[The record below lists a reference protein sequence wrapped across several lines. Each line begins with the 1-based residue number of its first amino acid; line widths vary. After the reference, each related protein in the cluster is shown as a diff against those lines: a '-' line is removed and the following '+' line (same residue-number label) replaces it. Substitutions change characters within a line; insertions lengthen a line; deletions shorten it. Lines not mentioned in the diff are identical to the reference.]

1 MSSRY
6 LVIIYLLLTFS
17 LSHSQ
22 PVKNDSTKN
31 RLRRLVIIS
40 SATYTTTLIGLNHLW
55 YSKFPREGFHF
66 FNDKNEW
73 KQVDKAGH
81 FFTAYH
87 LSKLSSR
94 ALGST
99 GLSQQKSDFW
109 GSMVGVT
116 VMLPIEIFD
125 GFSSEYGASVS
136 DLIANAL
143 GSGFFLGQKLIWNET
158 RVHPKFSFKRS
169 GLANQR
175 PELLGENFHEEILK
189 DYNGQTYWLSFDL
202 DKFIKSFSF
211 PRWLNIAIGYGA
223 SNMVSA
229 SDVASTEAGFK
240 PFRRYYFALDPD
252 LSWIQTNSKVLR
264 GFIYFVNLIH
274 IPGPTLELSKEK
286 LKIRLLR

>member
-1 MSSRY
+1 MIPRY
-6 LVIIYLLLTFS
+6 LMIIYLLLTFS

-22 PVKNDSTKN
+22 QVKKDSSKT

-73 KQVDKAGH
+73 KQVDKVGH

-87 LSKLSSR
+87 LSKLSAQ

-99 GLSQQKSDFW
+99 GLSQQKSDLW
-109 GSMVGVT
+109 GSIVGVT
-116 VMLPIEIFD
+116 IMLPIEVFD
-125 GFSSEYGASVS
+125 GFSSAYGASVS

-143 GSGFFLGQKLIWNET
+143 GSGFYLGQQIIWNEN
-158 RVHPKFSFKRS
+158 RIHPKFSFKRS

-175 PELLGENFHEEILK
+175 PDLLGENLYEEILK

-202 DKFIKSFSF
+202 DKFMKSVSF
-211 PRWLNIAIGYGA
+211 PKWLNIAIGYSA
-223 SNMVSA
+223 SNMISA
-229 SDVASTEAGFK
+229 NAIASTEAGFK

-252 LSWIQTNSKVLR
+252 FSWIQTNSKVLK
-264 GFIYFVNLIH
+264 GLLYFINLIH
-274 IPGPTLELSKEK
+274 IPGPTLELSKQK
-286 LKIRLLR
+286 AKIRLLR

>member
-1 MSSRY
+1 MISRY
-6 LVIIYLLLTFS
+6 LIIIYLLLTYS
-17 LSHSQ
+17 LSYSQ
-22 PVKNDSTKN
+22 QVKNDSSKT
-31 RLRRLVIIS
+31 RLKRLIIIS

-55 YSKFPREGFHF
+55 YSKFQREGFHF

-73 KQVDKAGH
+73 MQVDKVGH

-87 LSKLSSR
+87 LSKLSAH

-99 GLSQQKSDFW
+99 GLPPQKSDLW
-109 GSMVGVT
+109 GSIVGIT
-116 VMLPIEIFD
+116 MMLPIEVFD

-143 GSGFFLGQKLIWNET
+143 GSGFYLGQQIIWNEN
-158 RVHPKFSFKRS
+158 RIHPKFSFNRS

-175 PELLGENFHEEILK
+175 PEILGETLHEEILK

-202 DKFIKSFSF
+202 DKFMKSASF
-211 PRWLNIAIGYGA
+211 PKWLNIAIGYGA

-229 SDVASTEAGFK
+229 SVIASTEAGFI
-240 PFRRYYFALDPD
+240 PFRKYYFALDPD
-252 LSWIQTNSKVLR
+252 FSWIQTKSKVLR
-264 GFIYFVNLIH
+264 GFLYFINLIH

-286 LKIRLLR
+286 AKFRLLR

>member
-1 MSSRY
+1 MISRY
-6 LVIIYLLLTFS
+6 LIIIYLLLTYS
-17 LSHSQ
+17 LSYSQ
-22 PVKNDSTKN
+22 QVKNDSSKT
-31 RLRRLVIIS
+31 RLKRLIIIS

-73 KQVDKAGH
+73 KQVDKVGH
-81 FFTAYH
+81 FYTAYH
-87 LSKLSSR
+87 LSKLS
-94 ALGST
+94 AQTLGST

-109 GSMVGVT
+109 GSIVGVSM
-116 VMLPIEIFD
+116 MLPIEVFD

-143 GSGFFLGQKLIWNET
+143 GSGFYLGQQIIWNEN
-158 RVHPKFSFKRS
+158 RIHPKFSFNRS

-175 PELLGENFHEEILK
+175 PEILGETLYEEILK

-202 DKFIKSFSF
+202 DKFMKSVSF
-211 PRWLNIAIGYGA
+211 PKWLNIAIGYGA

-229 SDVASTEAGFK
+229 SVIASTEAGFI
-240 PFRRYYFALDPD
+240 PFRKYYFALDPD
-252 LSWIQTNSKVLR
+252 FSWIQTNNKVLR
-264 GFIYFVNLIH
+264 GFLYIINLIH

-286 LKIRLLR
+286 AKFRLLR